1 MSTPAEPTPKP
12 APLNP
17 PDPAANPTH
26 TELIHRFRFHPAT
39 PARQAQ
45 HERVRREVLGLAHVL
60 AELCPAS
67 RETHL
72 AIEAA
77 EQVMFWANAAIARH
91 AAKGE

>member
-1 MSTPAEPTPKP
+1 MTTPAEPTQP
-12 APLNP
+12 APVT
-17 PDPAANPTH
+17 NPTH
-26 TELIHRFRFHPAT
+26 TDLIHRFRFHPAN
-39 PARQAQ
+39 PAKAAQ
-45 HERVRREVLGLAHVL
+45 HERVRTELLGLAHFIT
-60 AELCPAS
+60 ELCPAS